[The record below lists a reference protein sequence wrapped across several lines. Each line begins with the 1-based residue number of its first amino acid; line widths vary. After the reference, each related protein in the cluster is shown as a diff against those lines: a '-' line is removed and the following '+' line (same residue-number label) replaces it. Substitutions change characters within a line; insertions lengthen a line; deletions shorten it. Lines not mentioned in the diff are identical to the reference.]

1 MATFKV
7 TKGRIDRPFAV
18 VLYGVEGVG
27 KTTFAVKAPGCALID
42 LEHGS
47 HRNDDVPNRVEGVE
61 SFADLLECIDY
72 CAGELGAKTIAI
84 DSLDVVETFIWQ
96 ATCREHGKRTIEEF
110 GYGKGYV
117 LALGKWEQ
125 LTTKLRA
132 VGRNVILIG
141 HAIIKGTKTPDPDLT
156 GWDHYQLNL
165 HDKAALDLKAWC
177 DALLFADYEYRGG
190 KVADK
195 AIVRSTGE
203 RIMRTTHD
211 ARWDAKNR
219 YNLPATLPL
228 SWEAFAEHAL
238 DNVAQQEELRGK
250 ILELIPTLEEE
261 RGTKILAWLDA
272 PRTSKQL
279 KEAIERI
286 QSK

>member
-7 TKGRIDRPFAV
+7 TKGRIEQPFAV

-47 HRNDDVPNRVEGVE
+47 HRLDEVQDRVEGVE
-61 SFADLLECIDY
+61 TLADLFEAIDH
-72 CAGELGAKTIAI
+72 CANELKAKTIAI
-84 DSLDVVETFIWQ
+84 DSLDVVETMIWQ

-125 LTTKLRA
+125 LTNKLRS
-132 VGRNVILIG
+132 VKRNVILVG
-141 HAIIKGTKTPDPDLT
+141 HAIIKSAKTPDPDLT

-177 DALLFADYEYRGG
+177 DALLFADYEYVGG
-190 KVADK
+190 KRDGKTIA
-195 AIVRSTGE
+195 RSTGE

-238 DNVAQQEELRGK
+238 DNVAQQEELRKK
-250 ILELIPTLEEE
+250 ILELVPTLDEE
-261 RGTKILAWLDA
+261 RGGKILAWLED

-279 KEAIERI
+279 VEAIERI